1 MAPPGAGFFTR
12 LSYSMPLLTD
22 VGPAALWRAARS
34 LRSGLL
40 HLVYPPLCLG
50 CAARVEGEAP
60 LCPRCLS
67 RLERADTRA
76 VQAQLDRLPDSLPSP
91 RGVGPALDAAFVAW
105 HFDKGGTLQ
114 RVQHALK
121 YGNRPR
127 YGLALGTLAGAA
139 YAKAGFGRPTW
150 VLPIPLHRTRYL
162 ERGYNQSATLAAG
175 AARALG
181 TDVRED
187 LLVRRRATPSQ
198 TSFKRADRWGN
209 VYGAF
214 ATPRPDVLAGRRLLL
229 VDDVLTTG
237 ATAAAAAHAL
247 KAAGAAEVNLLAL
260 ALARS

>member
-1 MAPPGAGFFTR
+1 
-12 LSYSMPLLTD
+12 MPSPAD
-22 VGPAALWRAARS
+22 VRPAALWRAARS
-34 LRSGLL
+34 LGSGLL
-40 HLVYPPLCLG
+40 HLVYPPLCIG

-67 RLERADTRA
+67 RLERTNAHE
-76 VQAQLDRLPDSLPSP
+76 VEAQLDRLPDTC
-91 RGVGPALDAAFVAW
+91 RALDVAFVVW

-114 RVQHALK
+114 RIQHALK

-127 YGLALGTLAGAA
+127 YGLDLGVLAGGA
-139 YAKAGFGRPTW
+139 YAKAGFGEPTW

-162 ERGYNQSATLAAG
+162 ERGYNQSAMLAAG

-187 LLVRRRATPSQ
+187 LLVRCRATRSQ
-198 TSFKRADRWGN
+198 TSFARADRWTN

-214 ATPRPDVLAGRRLLL
+214 ATPCPDVLSGQRLLL

-237 ATAAAAAHAL
+237 ATAAAAAYAL
-247 KAAGAAEVNLLAL
+247 KEAGAAEVNLLAL